1 MRILFTSNILLDT
14 DIGVYRLVRE
24 KYDNTKYF
32 KLNIL
37 DVIIERYKEV
47 IPRRDTINP
56 LSFIIKDEYKNSI
69 DNLYNEMMSKD
80 YSRILELSEFTNVED
95 VLGLFLT
102 RKELDIKIVCKNLE
116 EKQIFKNR
124 NKKYNIVV
132 FENYK
137 DIDVEPYDA
146 IYTKYYKDY
155 SKFNKIVAKT
165 LYFANAKYNFT
176 NKNIID
182 PEIYINLDGPNE
194 FKAINL
200 Y

>member
-24 KYDNTKYF
+24 KYDNPKYF

-132 FENYK
+132 FENYE

>member
-24 KYDNTKYF
+24 KYDNPKYF

-132 FENYK
+132 LENYK
-137 DIDVEPYDA
+137 DIDVEPYNA

-155 SKFNKIVAKT
+155 SKFDKIVAKT

>member
-24 KYDNTKYF
+24 KYDNPKYF

-56 LSFIIKDEYKNSI
+56 LSFIIKDEYKNRI

>member
-24 KYDNTKYF
+24 KYDNPKYF

-80 YSRILELSEFTNVED
+80 YSRILELSEFTNVEA

>member
-24 KYDNTKYF
+24 KYDNPKYF

-69 DNLYNEMMSKD
+69 DNLYNEMMYKD

>member
-24 KYDNTKYF
+24 KYDNPKYF

-137 DIDVEPYDA
+137 DIDVEPYNA

>member
-14 DIGVYRLVRE
+14 YIVVYRLVRE
-24 KYDNTKYF
+24 KYDNPKYF

>member
-24 KYDNTKYF
+24 KYDNPKYF

-137 DIDVEPYDA
+137 DIDVEAYDA

>member
-1 MRILFTSNILLDT
+1 MTDGTGAAGKAVPVFFSAGNKKCSSKKYPFPLWKLPIL
-14 DIGVYRLVRE
+14 Y
-24 KYDNTKYF
+24 
-32 KLNIL
+32 
-37 DVIIERYKEV
+37 IIV
-47 IPRRDTINP
+47 S

>member
-24 KYDNTKYF
+24 KYDNPKYF

-37 DVIIERYKEV
+37 EFIIERYKEV
-47 IPRRDTINP
+47 IARRDTINP

>member
-24 KYDNTKYF
+24 KYDNPKYF

-137 DIDVEPYDA
+137 DIDVEPYDV

>member
-1 MRILFTSNILLDT
+1 
-14 DIGVYRLVRE
+14 
-24 KYDNTKYF
+24 
-32 KLNIL
+32 
-37 DVIIERYKEV
+37 
-47 IPRRDTINP
+47 
-56 LSFIIKDEYKNSI
+56 
-69 DNLYNEMMSKD
+69 MMSKD

-137 DIDVEPYDA
+137 DIDVEPYNA
-146 IYTKYYKDY
+146 IYTTYYKDY

>member
-24 KYDNTKYF
+24 KYDNPKYF

-182 PEIYINLDGPNE
+182 PEIYIKLDGPN
-194 FKAINL
+194 
-200 Y
+200 

>member
-24 KYDNTKYF
+24 KYDNPKYF

-137 DIDVEPYDA
+137 DIDVEPYNA

-155 SKFNKIVAKT
+155 SKFDKIVAKT

>member
-24 KYDNTKYF
+24 KYDNPKYF

-37 DVIIERYKEV
+37 AVIIERYKEV
-47 IPRRDTINP
+47 ISRRDTINP